1 MDTQRPRIWTL
12 FAFFFAGFGIQFLV
26 GILAIV
32 PAFLGVDWS
41 SGAPDASHFES
52 YMAQPE
58 VLLCL
63 MVGTQLGLGGLLALA
78 VAASPIPWRDRLG
91 VRWGNRS
98 LVWLPLWIFASLGAS
113 SLASRVI
120 DVSQSSYGHD
130 LSEAL
135 AAASLPVAVLFVA
148 LGSLLP
154 AVIEELVFRGF
165 FQQRLQRRYSG
176 WLSVGL
182 TGVLFAVFH
191 ADPLYILAILPLGIW
206 LSFLAW
212 KVDGIVPGMVCHWA
226 NNAVAFA
233 VLAFAPGVEAG
244 HGPLAWAVDG
254 VLIASLVAAVA
265 VLLKRSPKVDQVQ
278 MQLAG

>member
-1 MDTQRPRIWTL
+1 
-12 FAFFFAGFGIQFLV
+12 
-26 GILAIV
+26 
-32 PAFLGVDWS
+32 
-41 SGAPDASHFES
+41 
-52 YMAQPE
+52 MAQPE

-78 VAASPIPWRDRLG
+78 AAASPIPWRDRLG

-98 LVWLPLWIFASLGAS
+98 LAWLPLWILASLGAS

-120 DVSQSSYGHD
+120 DVSQSSYGQD
-130 LSEAL
+130 LSDAL
-135 AAASLPVAVLFVA
+135 ASATLPVAVLFVV

-154 AVIEELVFRGF
+154 GITEELVFRGF

-206 LSFLAW
+206 LSFLSW
-212 KVDGIVPGMVCHWA
+212 KVDGIVPGMVCHWV
-226 NNAVAFA
+226 NNAVAFSI
-233 VLAFAPGVEAG
+233 LAFAPGLEAG
-244 HGPLAWAVDG
+244 QGPLAWVVDG
-254 VLIASLVAAVA
+254 VLIASLVAAVG
-265 VLLKRSPKVDQVQ
+265 VLLKKSPKVDQAK